1 MVTHPHSLTHTHT
14 HTHTHLFRQGTFRE
28 FEPYTLSGIQ
38 VTDRELGRGSY
49 AAVVEIEYRG
59 LKCAGKKIH
68 QALSQQGLTYSLR
81 RFAEECRLL
90 SQMRHP
96 NVVQFIGVYFEIQ
109 DAIPI
114 LVMEFL
120 PTNLSS
126 CIDEYGILPKEI
138 NYSILHDVS
147 LGLSYLHNQT
157 PPIIHRDLSANNVLL
172 TSNMTAKI
180 SDLGVARIVNLTPLQ
195 MSRMTE
201 TPGTP
206 SYMPPEVMVADPK
219 YDTSVDIFSYGIMMI
234 HVFSGKWPHP
244 KIGQTRTE
252 ANGRLVPVSEAERR
266 EEYLR
271 DIGQDHLL
279 MVLILR
285 CVNNHP
291 PQRGNASEIVQ
302 RLKDAVVR
310 FPPSFANKVEML
322 RRIETLAEENRGLV
336 VDSEQKDAEIEQ
348 EQKRVRDM
356 EEEMT
361 NLKEQHQRKVD
372 RLELAHS
379 TEVEQ
384 LRSEV
389 RDVNAQMEMITSEK
403 QAIEAKNESF
413 SKTIEKERQA
423 FGETNKTQKEVF
435 ETAVETERETHRKS
449 VESHKKIQETQADD
463 IRRLQLE
470 LDTQKLDSR
479 SENVNLKVENSQMK
493 AVLASK
499 EQEIA
504 TMTVSLTR
512 KDSEIASKKTAQTQK
527 EDRIK
532 SLNDQLSRTR
542 EYLTSKPQV
551 KM

>member
-1 MVTHPHSLTHTHT
+1 MVTPTLTHTHT
-14 HTHTHLFRQGTFRE
+14 PTHLFRQGTG

-49 AAVVEIEYRG
+49 AAVVEIEYRR

-96 NVVQFIGVYFEIQ
+96 NVVQFIGVYFESQ
-109 DAIPI
+109 VATPI

-271 DIGQDHLL
+271 DIGQKHLL
-279 MVLILR
+279 MDLILR
-285 CVNNHP
+285 CVSNHP
-291 PQRGNASEIVQ
+291 PQRGNASKIVQ

-322 RRIETLAEENRGLV
+322 RRIETLEEEKRGLV
-336 VDSEQKDAEIEQ
+336 ADSEQKDEEIEQ

-356 EEEMT
+356 EEEMA

-403 QAIEAKNESF
+403 QAIESENESF

-423 FGETNKTQKEVF
+423 FGETNKTQTEVF
-435 ETAVETERETHRKS
+435 ETKKQALQQLIEAEKEAHRKSVATEREAYRQSIETEREAHRKS
-449 VESHKKIQETQADD
+449 LESHQKIQETHADD
-463 IRRLQLE
+463 IRRLQSE
-470 LDTQKLDSR
+470 LDTLKLDST

-499 EQEIA
+499 EQEIT
-504 TMTVSLTR
+504 TMTVSSHTKGLR
-512 KDSEIASKKTAQTQK
+512 DCLQEDSSDSE
-527 EDRIK
+527 RG
-532 SLNDQLSRTR
+532 
-542 EYLTSKPQV
+542 
-551 KM
+551 

>member
-1 MVTHPHSLTHTHT
+1 MLARRSIK
-14 HTHTHLFRQGTFRE
+14 Q
-28 FEPYTLSGIQ
+28 
-38 VTDRELGRGSY
+38 
-49 AAVVEIEYRG
+49 
-59 LKCAGKKIH
+59 
-68 QALSQQGLTYSLR
+68 LSQQGLTYSLR

-96 NVVQFIGVYFEIQ
+96 NVVQFIGVYFESQ
-109 DAIPI
+109 VATPI

-206 SYMPPEVMVADPK
+206 SYMPPEVMVADPR

-271 DIGQDHLL
+271 DIGQYHLL
-279 MVLILR
+279 MDLILT

-302 RLKDAVVR
+302 RLKDAVVC

-322 RRIETLAEENRGLV
+322 RRIEALEEENRGLV
-336 VDSEQKDAEIEQ
+336 VDSEQKDEEMEQ
-348 EQKRVRDM
+348 EQKRGRDM
-356 EEEMT
+356 EEENA

-403 QAIEAKNESF
+403 QAIESENESF

-435 ETAVETERETHRKS
+435 ETEKQALQQLIEAEKEVHRKS
-449 VESHKKIQETQADD
+449 VATEREAHRKSLESHQKIQETHAND
-463 IRRLQLE
+463 IRRLQSE

-479 SENVNLKVENSQMK
+479 SENVNLKVENSQMN

-512 KDSEIASKKTAQTQK
+512 KDSEIASKKTALTQK